1 MSKPVQP
8 IRPAATIILARDSA
22 PQGLELFMLR
32 RTQGSAF
39 AGGMYVFPGGRVEG
53 DDHLHAYDPYRTGP
67 SEAQQPQLDA
77 IGHEWRGFWI
87 AAIRETFE
95 EAGVLLAYN
104 DLGQLVT
111 LEGERRERFE
121 AYRHA
126 IHDGTLDLETLC
138 QQEGLTLACDRVHF
152 YNRWVTPLGRPRRF
166 DTRFFIAEAPP
177 QQVGLHDDKELDDS
191 CWITPE
197 QALERHRAG
206 DFDLMAV
213 TVKQLEGLCRF
224 DSIDALH
231 RWALSPRPMPTIR
244 PVLPPGA

>member
-1 MSKPVQP
+1 M
-8 IRPAATIILARDSA
+8 
-22 PQGLELFMLR
+22 
-32 RTQGSAF
+32 GSAF

-87 AAIRETFE
+87 AAIEETFE

-111 LEGERRERFE
+111 LEGEKRERFE

-138 QQEGLTLACDRVHF
+138 KQEEANPRLRRVIS
-152 YNRWVTPLGRPRRF
+152 TTDGSRPWAGPGFRYALLHSRGARRGGW
-166 DTRFFIAEAPP
+166 AP
-177 QQVGLHDDKELDDS
+177 
-191 CWITPE
+191 
-197 QALERHRAG
+197 R
-206 DFDLMAV
+206 
-213 TVKQLEGLCRF
+213 
-224 DSIDALH
+224 
-231 RWALSPRPMPTIR
+231 
-244 PVLPPGA
+244 

>member
-1 MSKPVQP
+1 M
-8 IRPAATIILARDSA
+8 
-22 PQGLELFMLR
+22 
-32 RTQGSAF
+32 
-39 AGGMYVFPGGRVEG
+39 
-53 DDHLHAYDPYRTGP
+53 
-67 SEAQQPQLDA
+67 
-77 IGHEWRGFWI
+77 
-87 AAIRETFE
+87 
-95 EAGVLLAYN
+95 
-104 DLGQLVT
+104 
-111 LEGERRERFE
+111 
-121 AYRHA
+121 
-126 IHDGTLDLETLC
+126 
-138 QQEGLTLACDRVHF
+138 HF

-224 DSIDALH
+224 DSIEALH

>member
-22 PQGLELFMLR
+22 PRAWSCSCFGAPWAPPCR
-32 RTQGSAF
+32 RHACLSR
-39 AGGMYVFPGGRVEG
+39 GRVEG
-53 DDHLHAYDPYRTGP
+53 DDHLHAYDPHRTGP

-95 EAGVLLAYN
+95 EWGCCWPTTILASWSPSKGRSESA
-104 DLGQLVT
+104 LRPIAT
-111 LEGERRERFE
+111 PFTTARW
-121 AYRHA
+121 
-126 IHDGTLDLETLC
+126 IWKTLC
-138 QQEGLTLACDRVHF
+138 KQEGLTLACDRVHF
-152 YNRWVTPLGRPRRF
+152 YNRWVTPLGRPWRF

-191 CWITPE
+191 CWITPQ

-224 DSIDALH
+224 DLIDALH
-231 RWALSPRPMPTIR
+231 RWAIGPRSMPTIR